1 MKKNGFT
8 GRKVWITGASSGI
21 GRAVAIELSRRGA
34 HLAVTARNQSR
45 LQALI
50 KELDGE
56 GHLVVPAD
64 LCNRQTN
71 LETVE
76 KIIAA
81 FGTIDIAVFNAGNAQ
96 YVDIKNFDSLLFEEV
111 MKINVM
117 SMVYGIEAVLPVLRS
132 SKYPH
137 LVGMSSLAGYFG
149 MPRSEAYG
157 ASKAAVRNMLQA
169 LRISLIPEKIPVSII
184 CPGFVKTPLTDKND
198 FPMPMIIA
206 ADRAAKII
214 VDGIEKQKEE
224 IYFPFIFAMLMKLIG
239 SLPSSWQTRIV
250 TKITKPK

>member
-1 MKKNGFT
+1 MEKKGFA
-8 GRKVWITGASSGI
+8 GQNVWITGASTGI
-21 GRAVAIELSRRGA
+21 GRAVSIELARRGA
-34 HLAVTARNQSR
+34 RLAVTARNEER

-50 KELDGE
+50 KELEGK
-56 GHLVVPAD
+56 GHLAVPAD
-64 LCNRQTN
+64 LCDRQAN
-71 LETVE
+71 ISAVE
-76 KIIAA
+76 KIVSD
-81 FGTIDIAVFNAGNAQ
+81 FGMIDIAIFNAGSAQ
-96 YVDIKNFDSLLFEEV
+96 YVDIKNFDSSLFEDII
-111 MKINVM
+111 KLNFM

-132 SKYPH
+132 SQYPH

-169 LRISLIPEKIPVSII
+169 LRISLVPEKIPVSII

-214 VDGIEKQKEE
+214 ADGIEKQKEE
-224 IYFPFIFAMLMKLIG
+224 IYFPFIFAMLMKLIA
-239 SLPSSWQTRIV
+239 SLPSSWQTRLV
-250 TKITKPK
+250 TKITNPK

>member
-8 GRKVWITGASSGI
+8 GRKVWITGASTGI
-21 GRAVAIELSRRGA
+21 GRAVSIELAARGA
-34 HLAVTARNQSR
+34 RLAVTARNESR

-50 KELDGE
+50 EELDGE

-64 LCNRQTN
+64 LCDRKANVSA
-71 LETVE
+71 VE
-76 KIIAA
+76 KIAVD
-81 FGTIDIAVFNAGNAQ
+81 FGGIDIALFNAGSAQ
-96 YVDIKNFDSLLFEEV
+96 YVDIKNFDSHLFEDIL
-111 MKINVM
+111 KINVM

-132 SKYPH
+132 SQHPH
-137 LVGMSSLAGYFG
+137 LVGMSSLAGYMG

-169 LRISLIPEKIPVSII
+169 LRISLMPEKIPVSII

-198 FPMPMIIA
+198 FPMPMIIE

-214 VDGIEKQKEE
+214 ADGIEKQKEE
-224 IYFPFIFAMLMKLIG
+224 ICFPLVFAMLMKMIG
-239 SLPSSWQTRIV
+239 SLPSRWQTRIV
-250 TKITKPK
+250 TKITNPK